1 MKGRKEEPMQSSK
14 KMENYII
21 ELIQAEID
29 GENSPSDSRRVQ
41 EILKKNKE
49 ARSLYK
55 DLNEI
60 AEKMNDLKQEI
71 ELPVG
76 LSSYIKEEIEKR
88 KKRKTQRS
96 NIHNIKRKE
105 KMPGS
110 KMFSGRT
117 AAILVAAAVVVIVVF
132 VTIDFQQFQPK
143 EVPDI
148 VGTDRV
154 ETDGVEQAE
163 RYTGI
168 QITDADIDLDG
179 DEILQILQSDHFQ
192 QLAETGNLQ
201 AIAKNETFSE
211 LMLNPDFN
219 ELFAD
224 PALYKL
230 MANPEFNELLTNPDF
245 KELISN
251 PAFSQLMASSD
262 FSKYLTNPDFH
273 QLIAKPDF
281 N

>member
-1 MKGRKEEPMQSSK
+1 
-14 KMENYII
+14 MENYIV

-55 DLNEI
+55 DLHEI

-71 ELPVG
+71 ELPEG
-76 LSSYIKEEIEKR
+76 LSIYVKEEIEKR
-88 KKRKTQRS
+88 KKRKIQRS
-96 NIHNIKRKE
+96 NIHKIKRKE
-105 KMPGS
+105 KMAGS

-154 ETDGVEQAE
+154 ETDGIETDGVEQAE

-201 AIAKNETFSE
+201 AIAKNEIFSE